1 MFETRNKKIMRKL
14 AVKDFKKNLK
24 RNRLLLASIILCQ
37 MILIILI
44 NAGTNYSSAIQKQ
57 KLSVDGMDYQA
68 VLTSPTTKQLDI
80 LENQSNVKFTGQQIA
95 CGTGIAINE
104 KTTVKLVLKWK
115 DPINWEKQTIP
126 ALEAW
131 EGSYP
136 KEMNE
141 IMMSN
146 AALHDAAI
154 KDVKLG
160 MKISMKYLDKY
171 GIKEKEF
178 ILSGIYK
185 DMTELN
191 GNSTPSV
198 LVSKTFLNKSGYQ
211 GSTEE
216 SSKAYVNF
224 NSLFISNQK
233 VEMLKTKLNV
243 SSYQVFLYDNEL
255 AKSTLIVLI
264 GCILL
269 ILLVLVATYL
279 VIFNVMYISLVKDIK
294 ILGLYRAIGMTYTQ
308 IKKLFLY
315 QLFFLLVIGIPLGV
329 ILGMTFTHVI
339 IPSGV
344 ISFSV
349 SDIGFNEVT
358 FICSCLFV
366 AITTYISLRFP
377 IKIAM
382 ARTVV
387 EAKGM
392 SYQKNKQSHKRLKGT
407 SLWSMANKNIFRD
420 KRRAFLVIISLFL
433 AFTTFMT
440 INTLIYSRNDE
451 DFVNA
456 HMADD
461 FILENQ
467 TGLGEEEQPKQVFT
481 NDLLN
486 KIVSQPE
493 IKDISKISFTPM
505 VIKYEHQ
512 KYYHYLDQYFKKYM
526 RISVSEGEEH
536 IQKDANQFYGFVIG
550 IGKGDFEKIQETLP
564 SKVNEAD
571 FYAGKIGILNTDID
585 ETSEFINKVL
595 HYDISGKNLNVAI
608 AGVTNQGLSDKA
620 GIAPN
625 IYLYED
631 VVKQLGIP
639 YTYEKIRLNFDSENA
654 RAVNERIKAEVK
666 KDNRIGIV
674 SKLDIQ
680 DEMKTNIKE
689 ITIIS
694 NALITLFAL
703 IALIN
708 FVNVITAGI
717 MERGKEFSI
726 LESIGMTRKQVR
738 KMVILESLE
747 YLIISISVTL
757 IVGIP
762 ISYLLF
768 NLFKEESYMQ
778 FVIPWEALTGMTVMI
793 GVIGIFIPI
802 ISFTKKKEAISVR
815 LRNNN

>member
-1 MFETRNKKIMRKL
+1 M
-14 AVKDFKKNLK
+14 
-24 RNRLLLASIILCQ
+24 
-37 MILIILI
+37 
-44 NAGTNYSSAIQKQ
+44 TNYSSAIQKQ

-115 DPINWEKQTIP
+115 DPINWQKQTTP
-126 ALEAW
+126 ALDEW
-131 EGSYP
+131 EGRYP
-136 KEMNE
+136 EKMNE

-146 AALHDAAI
+146 AALRDAAI
-154 KDVKLG
+154 KDVRLG
-160 MKISMKYLDKY
+160 MKISMKYIDKH
-171 GIKEKEF
+171 GIEDSEF

-191 GNSTPSV
+191 GNSTPTV
-198 LVSKTFLNKSGYQ
+198 LVSKSFLEKSDYSD
-211 GSTEE
+211 STEE
-216 SSKAYVNF
+216 SSKVYVSF
-224 NSLFISNQK
+224 NSLFISNEK
-233 VEMLKTKLNV
+233 VEILKKKLNV
-243 SSYQVFLYDNEL
+243 SSNQVFLYDNEL
-255 AKSTLIVLI
+255 DKSTLIILI

-269 ILLVLVATYL
+269 VILVLVATYL

-294 ILGLYRAIGMTYTQ
+294 IFGLYRAIGMTYTQ
-308 IKKLFLY
+308 IKRMFMH
-315 QLFFLLVIGIPLGV
+315 QLFFLLVIGISLGV
-329 ILGMTFTHVI
+329 ILGMSFNHFI
-339 IPSGV
+339 IPNGIV
-344 ISFSV
+344 SFSI
-349 SDIGFNEVT
+349 SNIGFNEVT
-358 FICSCLFV
+358 SICSCLFV

-392 SYQKNKQSHKRLKGT
+392 SYQKNKQSHKRLRGT
-407 SLWSMANKNIFRD
+407 SLGSMANKNIFRD

-440 INTLIYSRNDE
+440 INTLIHSRNDE

-456 HMADD
+456 HTADD

-512 KYYHYLDQYFKKYM
+512 KYYHYLDKYYQKYM
-526 RISVSEGEEH
+526 RISTSEGEEH

-550 IGKGDFEKIQETLP
+550 IGKGDFEKIQKKLTT
-564 SKVNEAD
+564 KVNEAD

-585 ETSEFINKVL
+585 ETSGFVNKVL
-595 HYDISGKNLNVAI
+595 HYDVSGKNLNVAI
-608 AGVTNQGLSDKA
+608 AAVTNQSLSDKA

-631 VVKQLGIP
+631 VVKQLEIP
-639 YTYEKIRLNFDSENA
+639 YIYEKVRLNFDSENA
-654 RAVNERIKAEVK
+654 RDVNERIKAIVN

-674 SKLDIQ
+674 SKLDIR
-680 DEMKTNIKE
+680 DEMKTSIKE
-689 ITIIS
+689 MSIIS

-703 IALIN
+703 IAMIN

-717 MERGKEFSI
+717 VERGKEFTI
-726 LESIGMTRKQVR
+726 LESIGMTRRQIR

-747 YLIISISVTL
+747 YLILSVAITL
-757 IVGIP
+757 IVGVP
-762 ISYLLF
+762 ISYFLF

-778 FVIPWEALTGMTVMI
+778 FTIPWGALIGMIVI
-793 GVIGIFIPI
+793 VGVIGILIPI
-802 ISFTKKKEAISVR
+802 ISFIKKKEAISVR